1 MYHTPTVHHPTT
13 IVEIRDVSPITLS
26 PLIPMATSAATR
38 LFPALIHPIEGII
51 VAIATVGGGLVII
64 RQVLYTN
71 RIFFTSV

>member
-1 MYHTPTVHHPTT
+1 
-13 IVEIRDVSPITLS
+13 
-26 PLIPMATSAATR
+26 MATSAATR